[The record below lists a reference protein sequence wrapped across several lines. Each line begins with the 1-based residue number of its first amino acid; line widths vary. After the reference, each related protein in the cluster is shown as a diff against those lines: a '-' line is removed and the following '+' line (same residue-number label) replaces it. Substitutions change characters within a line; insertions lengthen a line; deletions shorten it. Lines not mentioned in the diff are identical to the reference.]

1 MIPWATI
8 ETLTPGVMSIATVG
22 TSPRDF
28 ADCRRVLQRLLAKTP
43 ALYDG
48 VTTLGIADIVHS
60 VRERAEDVEF
70 EIGTGSGR
78 HELLARPVFGPA
90 GDVHA
95 VRLWV
100 GSLAETVSSPGGAVG
115 VIWDLATQTLQLP
128 SGIASLTGFSAE
140 EYVPTMS
147 IAELFQRM
155 PTFDRHAEVL
165 DLLYDARPGDKL
177 QCDVT
182 VSQGAGRPG
191 RWRISM
197 RARDDIR
204 TRGAWLLI
212 EDVTSD
218 DAPLSWM
225 TLERAGLR
233 EAFRRQGTHLA
244 VVQVEHTSISH
255 WLTEPAPWIRWS
267 YLFRPVEVF
276 HPDDRDRLTATRE
289 RLSSGE
295 SAEVIVRTLD
305 HRGGYGRTS
314 VSLFPYPGYANQHLA
329 IARLEPVHAQSAGG
343 TDETDSDTDVTPMGY
358 DDHFRRVAAMQNRVC
373 MR

>member
-8 ETLTPGVMSIATVG
+8 ETLTPGALSIATVG
-22 TSPRDF
+22 GSPRDF

-48 VTTLGIADIVHS
+48 ITTLGIADIVHS
-60 VRERAEDVEF
+60 VRDRAEGIEF
-70 EIGTGSGR
+70 EIATESGR
-78 HELLARPVFGPA
+78 HELQARPVFGPA

-95 VRLWV
+95 VRLWA
-100 GSLAETVSSPGGAVG
+100 GSSADPTPTPGGAVG
-115 VIWDLATQTLQLP
+115 AIWDLATQTLQMP
-128 SGIASLTGFSAE
+128 SGIVSLTGLSAE

-165 DLLYDARPGDKL
+165 DLLYNPRLEAKL

-191 RWRISM
+191 RWRITM

-218 DAPLSWM
+218 DAPLTWM

-233 EAFRRQGTHLA
+233 EAHRRAGTHLA
-244 VVQVEHTSISH
+244 VVQVEHASISH
-255 WLTEPAPWIRWS
+255 WLTEPAPWIRWN
-267 YLFRPVEVF
+267 YLFCPVEVF
-276 HPDDRDRLTATRE
+276 HPDDRE
-289 RLSSGE
+289 RLAATGQRLQSGE
-295 SAEVIVRTLD
+295 CADVIVRMLD
-305 HRGGYGRTS
+305 HQGGYTPTS
-314 VSLFPYPGYANQHLA
+314 VSLFPYPGYASQHLA
-329 IARLEPVHAQSAGG
+329 IARLDPVQLPSDGAAAPDIEAG
-343 TDETDSDTDVTPMGY
+343 PIGY
-358 DDHFRRVAAMQNRVC
+358 DEQLRRC
-373 MR
+373 MTRQVQISVG